1 MCACVG
7 GGRGCANR
15 ATGHVNAPARK
26 YCLCAHTVGRSGG
39 FCLKQSGRWCRRG
52 RVTTNRDTDCFPSVA
67 VVRIRLNAS
76 LCANRNGSGINE
88 RIFQKHRTGRRASEC
103 GQGAQ
108 RARSR
113 EGASPPPFLDTVSI
127 LAGLKSR
134 ECLVSMSVSIL
145 CFKRRRSPAVMCCH
159 AAPLVL
165 KWETLT
171 VFNSL
176 CKLALAR
183 GG

>member
-1 MCACVG
+1 MRACVG
-7 GGRGCANR
+7 GAQIEPRVTWTRQPGSIVCAR
-15 ATGHVNAPARK
+15 TRR
-26 YCLCAHTVGRSGG
+26 TVGWNGG

-52 RVTTNRDTDCFPSVA
+52 WVTTNRDADCFPSVA

-76 LCANRNGSGINE
+76 LYANRNGSGINE

-113 EGASPPPFLDTVSI
+113 EGASPPPFLETVSI
-127 LAGLKSR
+127 LAGLNAR

-145 CFKRRRSPAVMCCH
+145 CF
-159 AAPLVL
+159 
-165 KWETLT
+165 
-171 VFNSL
+171 N
-176 CKLALAR
+176 
-183 GG
+183 